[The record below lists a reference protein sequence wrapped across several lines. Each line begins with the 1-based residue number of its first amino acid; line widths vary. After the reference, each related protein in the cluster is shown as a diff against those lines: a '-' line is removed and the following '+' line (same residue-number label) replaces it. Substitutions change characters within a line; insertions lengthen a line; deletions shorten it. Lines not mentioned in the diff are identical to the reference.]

1 MRALRTVAVAC
12 LALGAL
18 TACSSS
24 GSGSSTDAKTGTGTE
39 ASQSAP
45 AAGKGGAKLAPKEA
59 LLAAAAVMDK
69 AGSAKLVV
77 KGGESDGT
85 ADYVWKAPAS
95 FLLEMQEDGK
105 PVKVLFVGDQMYIG
119 ATEDMAAV
127 APGKKWMS
135 LSTKDSSGEAGV
147 EAGTFAA
154 MMQLMNPSV
163 QLAAAAPTATL
174 VGTETVG
181 GQSATHYRSEI
192 KVDDQIAK
200 MNLDPALKAQ
210 VQAELEKK
218 GSTSTVDLWINDK
231 NELVQ
236 QSSADPEAA
245 AGAAPEVVSY
255 TELGAVKATP
265 APAAAEVFS
274 LSDLMQQ

>member
-1 MRALRTVAVAC
+1 MAC

-24 GSGSSTDAKTGTGTE
+24 GSGGSTDAKTGTD

-45 AAGKGGAKLAPKEA
+45 AAGKADAKLPPKEA

-77 KGGESDGT
+77 KGGDSDGT

-95 FLLEMQEDGK
+95 FLMETKEEGK
-105 PVKVLFVGDQMYIG
+105 EVKVLFVGDQMYVG
-119 ATEDMAAV
+119 ATADMAAV

-135 LSTKDSSGEAGV
+135 LSTKDASGEAGA

-210 VQAELEKK
+210 VQAELKKK
-218 GSTSTVDLWINDK
+218 GTTSTVDLWINAK

-236 QSSADPEAA
+236 QSSPDPEAA
-245 AGAAPEVVSY
+245 AGSAPQVIGY
-255 TELGAVKATP
+255 TQLGAVKATP
-265 APAAAEVFS
+265 APAPSEVFS
-274 LSDLMQQ
+274 LTDLMQQ